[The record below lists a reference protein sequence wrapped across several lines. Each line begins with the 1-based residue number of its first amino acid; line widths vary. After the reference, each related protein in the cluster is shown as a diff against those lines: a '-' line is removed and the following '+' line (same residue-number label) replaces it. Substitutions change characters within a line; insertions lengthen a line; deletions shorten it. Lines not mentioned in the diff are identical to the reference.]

1 MTPPITLS
9 FPAHS
14 AHVSLARHVA
24 AALAARMEFTIDQVE
39 DVRLAIDEACSHLIT
54 GGDEVVTCL
63 FMVDGNGLTMIE
75 TSDAAQSPLPDPNG
89 FGWIVMRALV
99 DEVTAADDHGRV
111 TITLRIRGL
120 EPAGA

>member
-1 MTPPITLS
+1 MQRSIDRTPAACDL
-9 FPAHS
+9 
-14 AHVSLARHVA
+14 LA
-24 AALAARMEFTIDQVE
+24 
-39 DVRLAIDEACSHLIT
+39 

-63 FMVDGNGLTMIE
+63 FMVDGNGLTMIV